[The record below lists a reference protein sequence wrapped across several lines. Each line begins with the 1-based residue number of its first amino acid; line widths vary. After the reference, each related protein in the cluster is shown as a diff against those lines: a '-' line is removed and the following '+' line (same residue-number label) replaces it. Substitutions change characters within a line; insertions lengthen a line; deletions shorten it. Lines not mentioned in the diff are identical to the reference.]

1 MEPGSRPQDRPTSA
15 EVLPQVQGFRGPC
28 LKTVLISFLCP
39 GTASSH
45 EITVAILSPPTPFRR
60 VMRPRRRA
68 HYSAVKQSCL
78 MQRTDKPTGPKP
90 ASRLARCIPTLPA

>member
-45 EITVAILSPPTPFRR
+45 EITVAILSPPTP
-60 VMRPRRRA
+60 
-68 HYSAVKQSCL
+68 L
-78 MQRTDKPTGPKP
+78 PTGH
-90 ASRLARCIPTLPA
+90 ASPTPSPLFSGQTVLFDATHGQANWSQTGFSSREMHSP